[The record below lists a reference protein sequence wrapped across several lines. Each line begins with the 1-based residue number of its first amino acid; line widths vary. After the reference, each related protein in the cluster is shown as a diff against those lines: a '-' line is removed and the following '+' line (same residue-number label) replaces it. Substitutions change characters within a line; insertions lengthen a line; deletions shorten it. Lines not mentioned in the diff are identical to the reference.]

1 MEIFQWNTSAD
12 LHLNKIKKKKKYA
25 RQHTRWNARNN
36 KKVKEW
42 NRILKNDEQ
51 SKVYFCS
58 VHVTNIILL
67 FDFGVNHIFL
77 HFLYSFKNIARHN
90 TKISF

>member
-12 LHLNKIKKKKKYA
+12 LHLNKIKKKKYVW
-25 RQHTRWNARNN
+25 QHARWNARNN

-42 NRILKNDEQ
+42 YRILKNDEQ
-51 SKVYFCS
+51 SRVYFFS

-67 FDFGVNHIFL
+67 FDFGVNRVLL